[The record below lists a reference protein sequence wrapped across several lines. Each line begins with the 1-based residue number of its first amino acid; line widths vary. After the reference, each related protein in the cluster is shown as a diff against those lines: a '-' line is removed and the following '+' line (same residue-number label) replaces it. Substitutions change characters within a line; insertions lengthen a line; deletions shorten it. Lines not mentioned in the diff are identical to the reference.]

1 MDIKKK
7 VLLMLFDHFK
17 FTNLCEVGGYVPV
30 LVVAAAITR
39 CFSLFFCFRN
49 WIALVDGMMGIGG
62 GEIFL
67 FLFFILF

>member
-1 MDIKKK
+1 
-7 VLLMLFDHFK
+7 MLFDHFK

-30 LVVAAAITR
+30 LVAAAITR
-39 CFSLFFCFRN
+39 RFSLSFCFHN
-49 WIALVDGMMGIGG
+49 WIALVDGKMGMGG